1 MPKTPEQV
9 IKTSAQCKIIATV
22 FPEHSQPSTKSFAK
36 IKGASVK
43 QGYARQIRSA
53 EIAEVQN
60 YNLLHIYF

>member
-1 MPKTPEQV
+1 MGAIVARQDNFH
-9 IKTSAQCKIIATV
+9 KTSLMGRLL
-22 FPEHSQPSTKSFAK
+22 PEHSQPSTKSFAK